1 LKGGAEMRRLLRLVP
16 IFFKKIDPEF
26 LKIPT
31 ARQSNLGLTS
41 ASVFNGT
48 P

>member
-31 ARQSNLGLTS
+31 ARQSYLGRS
-41 ASVFNGT
+41 PVSVFDGT